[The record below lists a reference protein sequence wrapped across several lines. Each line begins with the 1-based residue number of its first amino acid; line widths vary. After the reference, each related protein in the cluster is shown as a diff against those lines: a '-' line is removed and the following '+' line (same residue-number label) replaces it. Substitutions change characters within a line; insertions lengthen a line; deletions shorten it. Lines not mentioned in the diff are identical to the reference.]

1 MEITNNLTESLTFIR
16 KQTNSKPILQP
27 LPLSDSLTLSQY
39 SLCPK
44 SLQGQMPDNWGLSYL
59 LDPTDSIPI
68 RNLNL
73 AQFAYPALSL
83 PFHKNLSE
91 DYIFFHS
98 VCFLTNPGAS
108 IHGPALH
115 SVVWCPLFLGT
126 ASNNLSVQRQLF
138 SDLLTS
144 PHLNKNHIPF
154 YGFKAMLNQIWEIAP
169 GYLCCC

>member
-1 MEITNNLTESLTFIR
+1 MPLPGLCLEIINNLTESMPFIC
-16 KQTNSKPILQP
+16 KPTNSKPILQP

-44 SLQGQMPDNWGLSYL
+44 SLQGQMPDKWGLPYL
-59 LDPTDSIPI
+59 LDSTDSIPT

-73 AQFAYPALSL
+73 AECAYPALSL

-91 DYIFFHS
+91 DDIFLHS
-98 VCFLTNPGAS
+98 VCFLINPGTS

-115 SVVWCPLFLGT
+115 SVVCLFLGT
-126 ASNNLSVQRQLF
+126 ASNKLSVQRQLF

-144 PHLNKNHIPF
+144 PPLNKNHIPGTF
-154 YGFKAMLNQIWEIAP
+154 
-169 GYLCCC
+169 